1 VILLAVGSLIPER
14 SSSGGRTIGGFVKTR
29 KWLAAAFGALAL
41 GAFSIL
47 GNVYMALPAH
57 AQPLA
62 QARQVTSAARA
73 QSALNTFEI
82 CTWLDHS
89 ECLRSHGGGS
99 QLTIESSDYAS
110 FHFVNTGETGSKV
123 QLEDTGGKCL
133 RSFADGSVGLATGGC
148 STSNDEEEWNYDANT
163 QGRSIF
169 FQYQPPGTPGPLYM
183 GTYGTSSGLGV
194 WMDVPRQGFDS
205 GWFISG

>member
-1 VILLAVGSLIPER
+1 L
-14 SSSGGRTIGGFVKTR
+14 KTR

-47 GNVYMALPAH
+47 GNIYMAPHAY

-62 QARQVTSAARA
+62 QARQVTLAARA

-110 FHFVNTGETGSKV
+110 FYFFNNGGGGV

-133 RSFADGSVGLATGGC
+133 RSFAAGSVGLATDGC
-148 STSNDEEEWNYDANT
+148 SSSNDEEWWIKNTDA
-163 QGRSIF
+163 QGRTTF
-169 FQYQPPGTPGPLYM
+169 FQYEPPGTPSPQFM
-183 GTYGTSSGLGV
+183 GTYGTSSSRGV
-194 WMDVPRQGFDS
+194 WMDVPHQGFDA
-205 GWFISG
+205 GWFIPG